1 MLEAAKWYVSAYNL
15 FIMKLGTYSVGIHD
29 FSMHRI
35 FVIKHSTR
43 LSQSAFPLTFGF
55 RGHGLFLEMAF
66 PKTLQV
72 NLKDNSKPGP
82 SHNLLSKPDTIQSQS
97 GMLVIIIVGQE
108 D

>member
-55 RGHGLFLEMAF
+55 RGQRAVLGDGL
-66 PKTLQV
+66 PQ
-72 NLKDNSKPGP
+72 DSP
-82 SHNLLSKPDTIQSQS
+82 SES
-97 GMLVIIIVGQE
+97 E
-108 D
+108 R